1 MTRFRPSRALHVLP
15 LAAVILAG
23 CQKSDPVAVANPIID
38 VGVYTV
44 KSQPLTLT
52 NDLPGRTSA
61 YRVAEVRPQVNGIIQ
76 QRLFDEGSEVK
87 KGQQLYQIDPA
98 TYKAE
103 FNRAEANLTSAQ
115 NLAERYERLLKT
127 NAVSRQQY
135 DDAQAAYKQAQAS
148 VEVARINV
156 QYTRV
161 LSPITGRI
169 GRSAVT
175 EGALVTNGQSQEL
188 ATVNQ
193 LDPIYVDV
201 TQPITRILALQRAL
215 ASGSLQS
222 AGKNQ
227 AQVNLTLDDGSAYP
241 LPGTLKFSEVS
252 VDQGTGSVT
261 LRAEFPNPDRKLLP
275 GMFVHAQLK
284 EGVAETAKLVPQ
296 NAIIFDSRGKATAW
310 VVKPD
315 LSVELREL
323 QTLRTVGN
331 AFLVGKGVEPGEQ
344 VVTQGIQSLRDGSKV
359 KPSQATNADLVTAFT
374 TAAN

>member
-1 MTRFRPSRALHVLP
+1 MTSFRSSRALHVLP
-15 LAAVILAG
+15 LAALILAG
-23 CQKSDPVAVANPIID
+23 CQKSDPVAAVNPIVD

-44 KSQPLTLT
+44 KSAPLTLT
-52 NDLPGRTSA
+52 TDLPGRTSA
-61 YRVAEVRPQVNGIIQ
+61 FRVAEVRPQVNGIIQ
-76 QRLFDEGSEVK
+76 KRLFEEGSEVK
-87 KGQQLYQIDPA
+87 KGQQLYQIDPS

-103 FNRAEANLTSAQ
+103 LDRAEANLTSAK
-115 NLAERYERLLKT
+115 NLADRYQRLLTT

-135 DDAQAAYKQAQAS
+135 DDAQASYKQAQAS
-148 VEVARINV
+148 VEEARINV
-156 QYTRV
+156 EYTRV

-175 EGALVTNGQSQEL
+175 EGALVTNGQAQEL
-188 ATVNQ
+188 STVNQ

-201 TQPITRILALQRAL
+201 VQPITRILAMQRSL
-215 ASGSLQS
+215 ASGNLQN
-222 AGKNQ
+222 AGPNQ
-227 AQVNLTLDDGSAYP
+227 AQVTLTLDDGSAYP

-252 VDQGTGSVT
+252 VDEGTGSVT

-296 NAIIFDSRGKATAW
+296 NAIIFDTRGKPQVW
-310 VVKPD
+310 VVKTD
-315 LSVELREL
+315 QSVELREL

-331 AFLVGKGVEPGEQ
+331 AFLIGKGIEPGDQ
-344 VVTQGIQSLRDGSKV
+344 VVTQGIQQLHEGSKV
-359 KPSQATNADLVTAFT
+359 KTSQATNAELVTSLT